1 MIDRRFFLGGL
12 AIALTGC
19 ASSGA
24 VVRDGE
30 DAIAGFRP
38 WTDIEPPYVL
48 FPGDEV
54 DLVLPS
60 APELNRT
67 LILAPDG
74 RISLP
79 MVGHVM
85 AAERSLHALETDISA
100 AYAEH
105 LVRPAVEL
113 TLRRS
118 GPAKV
123 WVNGQVRNPGAYDLP
138 GEPINAYQAM
148 ILAGGSSLGARTSK
162 AALIRR
168 GPDGY
173 PMMTTVNLGNRSLLS
188 PRIRRGDIIFVPRT
202 ALGEV
207 TAFFTQVREAMPIG
221 FSYALNGW
229 N

>member
-12 AIALTGC
+12 AIATTGC
-19 ASSGA
+19 ASSRA
-24 VVRDGE
+24 SSRDDSAG
-30 DAIAGFRP
+30 ITGFRP
-38 WTDIEPPYVL
+38 WSDIEPPYVL
-48 FPGDEV
+48 FPGDEL
-54 DLVLPS
+54 DLALPS
-60 APELNRT
+60 APELNRALT
-67 LILAPDG
+67 LAPDG

-79 MVGHVM
+79 MAGHVM
-85 AAERSLHALETDISA
+85 AAERSLHELETDISA
-100 AYAEH
+100 AYAQH

-113 TLRRS
+113 SLRRS

-123 WVNGQVRNPGAYDLP
+123 WVDGQVRNPGAYDLP
-138 GEPINAYQAM
+138 GEQINAYQAM
-148 ILAGGSSLGARTSK
+148 VLAGGASLGSKTGK

-173 PMMTTVNLGNRSLLS
+173 PMMTTVDLGNRSLFS
-188 PRIRRGDIIFVPRT
+188 PRVRRGDIIFVPRT
-202 ALGEV
+202 GLGEI

>member
-12 AIALTGC
+12 AIATAGC

-24 VVRDGE
+24 VVRE
-30 DAIAGFRP
+30 NDAVLTGFRP
-38 WTDIEPPYVL
+38 WSDIEPPYVL
-48 FPGDEV
+48 FPGDEI
-54 DLVLPS
+54 DLALPS

-67 LILAPDG
+67 LTLAPDG

-79 MVGHVM
+79 MAGHLM
-85 AAERSLHALETDISA
+85 AAERSLHALEADIST
-100 AYAEH
+100 AYVEH
-105 LVRPAVEL
+105 LVRPAVEVS
-113 TLRRS
+113 LRRS

-148 ILAGGSSLGARTSK
+148 VLAGGESLGAKTGR

-173 PMMTTVNLGNRSLLS
+173 PMMTTIDLGNRSMFS

-202 ALGEV
+202 GLGEI
-207 TAFFTQVREAMPIG
+207 TAFFTQVRDAMPIG